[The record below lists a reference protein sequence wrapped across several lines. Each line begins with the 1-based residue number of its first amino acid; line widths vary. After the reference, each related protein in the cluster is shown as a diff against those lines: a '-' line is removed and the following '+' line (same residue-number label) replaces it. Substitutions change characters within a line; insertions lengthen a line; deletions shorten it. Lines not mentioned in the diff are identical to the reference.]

1 MKVHRDSESVQNLH
15 PFVFHFASAHANAPN
30 SRSKVQGS
38 PTELKCSN
46 RSNCSI
52 PRIESGVRSSVEVKP
67 GTGGK
72 KGRSAGIDFITYLP
86 ETRLSGILPIFDGC
100 KLVSELRT
108 TARGQ
113 NPSSE
118 VASEVARVKSL
129 PLTLLQVLELSAASD
144 FQFSA
149 TACVCETR

>member
-1 MKVHRDSESVQNLH
+1 MLTHRTAVPKYKV
-15 PFVFHFASAHANAPN
+15 P
-30 SRSKVQGS
+30 
-38 PTELKCSN
+38 N

-113 NPSSE
+113 NPSRSQCQPQSGSR
-118 VASEVARVKSL
+118 ADS
-129 PLTLLQVLELSAASD
+129 Q
-144 FQFSA
+144 
-149 TACVCETR
+149 